1 MPDGARTLVAGRYL
15 LGEPVGQDST
25 GRTWHAHDQLLD
37 RDVAVKEII
46 LEAESA
52 EERAGLLAR
61 TMRQVRAQARVE
73 RPGAATIYDVV
84 EHDDAPW
91 IVMKYVPASTPP
103 SDAPA
108 PAATPAHDA
117 REVAGAAPA
126 ASPPAPPRQASLLSP
141 LADVI
146 RANPRLATG
155 AILAIVMVGALL
167 LVVTLFPSHHP
178 ATSPGGRP
186 SPPGHSAPP

>member
-1 MPDGARTLVAGRYL
+1 MPDGAGTLVAGRYL
-15 LGEPVGQDST
+15 LGEPVGQDRT
-25 GRTWHAHDQLLD
+25 GRTWRAHDQLLD

-103 SDAPA
+103 PSDAPA
-108 PAATPAHDA
+108 PAATPAP
-117 REVAGAAPA
+117 APA
-126 ASPPAPPRQASLLSP
+126 PAPVPRRRTPFLSP
-141 LADVI
+141 LTDAI

-178 ATSPGGRP
+178 ASSPGGRP